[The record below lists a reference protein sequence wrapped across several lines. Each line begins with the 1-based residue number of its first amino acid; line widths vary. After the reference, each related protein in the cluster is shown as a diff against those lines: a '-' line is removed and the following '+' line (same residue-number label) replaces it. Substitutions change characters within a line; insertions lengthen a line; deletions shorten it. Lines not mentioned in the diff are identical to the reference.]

1 MGLILQKNTCLRLS
15 TIIFAF
21 LSQLGKIV
29 NPEDIPNN
37 SISLFDEWK
46 AGHFIQNAAIGMG
59 MSQQETLRIVKM
71 VRVLISMQKWI
82 DDPANQEPAIFVQSA
97 LTNSDVQHILQMNRY
112 QDILWYSK
120 EGFDD
125 FINCLMVSVVFEP
138 DISDPSMQYE
148 RLVLTREVINTLQ
161 DAAAQSDFQVEK
173 LIQALERKSAQ
184 AS

>member
-1 MGLILQKNTCLRLS
+1 
-15 TIIFAF
+15 
-21 LSQLGKIV
+21 
-29 NPEDIPNN
+29 
-37 SISLFDEWK
+37 
-46 AGHFIQNAAIGMG
+46 

-82 DDPANQEPAIFVQSA
+82 DDLPSRTSHIVQSA